1 MNSRATVKN
10 ATGVSRVAGYAVSVS
25 PCAMMPGIE
34 RGDSPRAVLNLH
46 QGCNASL
53 LSPSRTRWVSRAFGE
68 RPGEGA
74 SRHFKCCWFCI
85 SRVAGSSV
93 CMSPSAMMP
102 GIERGDSPG
111 AVLNLHRSH
120 NASLLSPP
128 RTRWVS
134 RTFGERLG
142 EGPSNHFK
150 CCWFLTAPGLLQL
163 PSASQHTSPNGAV
176 YFSPGLPSL
185 GEATLG
191 FHRQLR
197 KANPALPPH
206 TARSSSVST
215 SLRRCHR
222 PRPRPALASLPR

>member
-1 MNSRATVKN
+1 MNPRATVKN
-10 ATGVSRVAGYAVSVS
+10 ATCISRVVGCAVEVS
-25 PCAMMPGIE
+25 SRAMMLGIE

-46 QGCNASL
+46 QGRNASL
-53 LSPSRTRWVSRAFGE
+53 LSPSRTRLVSRTFGE
-68 RPGEGA
+68 RPGEGS

-93 CMSPSAMMP
+93 SVSPSAMMP

-120 NASLLSPP
+120 NASLLSPS
-128 RTRWVS
+128 RTCLVS
-134 RTFGERLG
+134 RTFGERSG

-150 CCWFLTAPGLLQL
+150 CCSFSTPSSSIQL
-163 PSASQHTSPNGAV
+163 PRASQHTSPNGAA

-222 PRPRPALASLPR
+222 PRPRPALASLPS